1 MNWVMV
7 IFAITCL
14 GARDITEAFDGNASV
29 VTASPLDHQTDLHTT
44 DGPAVSSTVN
54 NNSTVSDDVNCTQ
67 IDDVTAARRSLC
79 PAQCSCSPRHG
90 QDVWTKLTVDCSG
103 HCC

>member
-1 MNWVMV
+1 MNWVLMT
-7 IFAITCL
+7 FAISFC
-14 GARDITEAFDGNASV
+14 ARNVTSAFDGNASI
-29 VTASPLDHQTDLHTT
+29 VTASQVDDQKDTDTSS
-44 DGPAVSSTVN
+44 GPAVDTTVHRSTA
-54 NNSTVSDDVNCTQ
+54 SDDVNCTT

-79 PAQCSCSPRHG
+79 PAQCSCSPLHG